1 MKSDVE
7 TGSQGAVEQTE
18 ASFPGCLVLPVRDF
32 TVVEGQLAH
41 LTKLQFRSSALGQLG
56 FCKACNLL
64 LLVQGISVDALS
76 MLREA
81 VNLTPDPKPSTS
93 AHSQAA
99 ALLTPADGSDS
110 DSEEQAPQPSA
121 WARQSSC
128 QQCVA
133 GLGNCRVPQ
142 QGQEGDRGVVVLR
155 EAYRGMLLQQQAR
168 HRAELEKRQAK
179 YQRQL
184 DAQV

>member
-1 MKSDVE
+1 MSC
-7 TGSQGAVEQTE
+7 Q
-18 ASFPGCLVLPVRDF
+18 
-32 TVVEGQLAH
+32 
-41 LTKLQFRSSALGQLG
+41 
-56 FCKACNLL
+56 ACNLL

-93 AHSQAA
+93 AHSPAA
-99 ALLTPADGSDS
+99 VSPPADGSDS

-121 WARQSSC
+121 GARQSSS
-128 QQCVA
+128 QQCMA
-133 GLGNCRVPQ
+133 GLGSCRASQ
-142 QGQEGDRGVVVLR
+142 QGQEGDRGAVVLR

-168 HRAELEKRQAK
+168 HRAELDKRQAK

-184 DAQV
+184 DAQVWLCRQALCNVWDVYMGSAILMATMAFACHNNRSQSVLARQRYGCAE